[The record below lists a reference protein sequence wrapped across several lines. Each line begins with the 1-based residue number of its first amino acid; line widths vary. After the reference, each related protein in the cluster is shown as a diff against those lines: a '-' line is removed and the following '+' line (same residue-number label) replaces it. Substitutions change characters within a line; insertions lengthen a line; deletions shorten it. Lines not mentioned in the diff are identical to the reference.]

1 MAEQRID
8 SYREASFDELN
19 RDISSFINASGE
31 FSQNVKNASSIFNQ
45 ALDSMNKNLA
55 FVSKEL
61 QSTFKQY
68 SSVEG
73 KKQKFMFEFYQ
84 QQADVGEI
92 VEKLRKAADAADKA
106 GNTEQANALRQQ
118 KNIAE
123 QYYAQIKSI
132 DASTAYAR
140 EAQDKLTAY
149 RKKVLTKA
157 VDDFVGIFQRTM
169 SSAWDTLNA
178 SYNNNYKTITSLG
191 AYDKSKYNDI
201 LNYFDDFIRKAGL
214 EKSVNRTDFE
224 NTIAQILSGGLG
236 GNTDLAKLVTKY
248 SVIAKEGGVNIDF
261 TDQSFL
267 MMIKNMSD
275 AGQDVESFLEMVT
288 VESKAVMSQV
298 GDSFGFANG
307 QINTM
312 VATLSELQSVTHM
325 TDRALQSSATSMTA
339 LNGVLGSTGID
350 PNKLYKNIIDYS
362 NNGLIGASADS
373 LLAFS
378 GMNSSQMKNLLE
390 TQGMG
395 AALDLM
401 MKNIYS
407 RYKTS
412 GATGELTAALSSAL
426 GSDLTTADLNKLF
439 KKYNTYESFSS
450 AFTSAKSAA
459 SSADIDSYMSSLQN
473 FQTNQEKL
481 DNQAVNALSDINQTA
496 HDNLATEYTLNSI
509 LRAITSGS
517 IITGITS
524 AINLGRDVKQASGGN
539 FSLTKFDNGYFKT
552 GLGQLE
558 ILKKGGLN
566 SSNVKDV
573 ASAGRRSLTG
583 LSKSLATLGI
593 LSGLVTQGSSAVD
606 AYKIAKQN
614 GTNVTA
620 STALSFLT
628 GYTDYGM
635 TNEQKLASVKD
646 KGLIDLGQL
655 FKTAVAGAAIGGGA
669 GTFAGGPAGT
679 LIGGLVGSLVGMGAN
694 ATAQIAN
701 KIDYKQYLKSDIGS
715 LGDSLQRTHEGL
727 SKLSSTFSDYQSL
740 LSKNNEL
747 EKLKSTQTKE
757 EQALTKLQIKANKK
771 LIEQKLAELG
781 ATKDLIDQ
789 FERNA
794 ATISQGRAVTSAMA
808 SISQKMNSAG
818 ITSSTDVTKLSVE
831 DINALV
837 SDEELEAF
845 RKNGYI
851 KSTGNNIKDKIGIVQ
866 SISGSTKGKNWF
878 SKIET
883 DRFSMSSAQGGINSS
898 FYTDLVANTSS
909 AEASN
914 AENRKIAL
922 QLISGYDSTDPST
935 YTFLQK
941 GLAILLNDAK
951 IRFGGSEGLNS
962 VIGGQRIGKVIGLL
976 SENNDYANLD
986 YSGYESWLN
995 TNAIA
1000 SGEFKG
1006 LYRTGL
1012 AYVPYDNFPAILH
1025 KGERVLNAS
1034 DAANY
1039 STKSGM
1045 SSTLANALVSQV
1057 DNIVTILNNI
1067 YTYMQTGTTPASQ
1080 SAIYNQPINY
1090 NLPAGV

>member
-1 MAEQRID
+1 MQ
-8 SYREASFDELN
+8 
-19 RDISSFINASGE
+19 
-31 FSQNVKNASSIFNQ
+31 
-45 ALDSMNKNLA
+45 
-55 FVSKEL
+55 
-61 QSTFKQY
+61 
-68 SSVEG
+68 
-73 KKQKFMFEFYQ
+73 
-84 QQADVGEI
+84 
-92 VEKLRKAADAADKA
+92 
-106 GNTEQANALRQQ
+106 
-118 KNIAE
+118 
-123 QYYAQIKSI
+123 
-132 DASTAYAR
+132 
-140 EAQDKLTAY
+140 
-149 RKKVLTKA
+149 
-157 VDDFVGIFQRTM
+157 
-169 SSAWDTLNA
+169 
-178 SYNNNYKTITSLG
+178 
-191 AYDKSKYNDI
+191 
-201 LNYFDDFIRKAGL
+201 GL
-214 EKSVNRTDFE
+214 
-224 NTIAQILSGGLG
+224 
-236 GNTDLAKLVTKY
+236 
-248 SVIAKEGGVNIDF
+248 
-261 TDQSFL
+261 
-267 MMIKNMSD
+267 
-275 AGQDVESFLEMVT
+275 
-288 VESKAVMSQV
+288 
-298 GDSFGFANG
+298 
-307 QINTM
+307 
-312 VATLSELQSVTHM
+312 
-325 TDRALQSSATSMTA
+325 
-339 LNGVLGSTGID
+339 
-350 PNKLYKNIIDYS
+350 
-362 NNGLIGASADS
+362 
-373 LLAFS
+373 
-378 GMNSSQMKNLLE
+378 
-390 TQGMG
+390 
-395 AALDLM
+395 
-401 MKNIYS
+401 
-407 RYKTS
+407 
-412 GATGELTAALSSAL
+412 
-426 GSDLTTADLNKLF
+426 
-439 KKYNTYESFSS
+439 S
-450 AFTSAKSAA
+450 AF
-459 SSADIDSYMSSLQN
+459 
-473 FQTNQEKL
+473 
-481 DNQAVNALSDINQTA
+481 
-496 HDNLATEYTLNSI
+496 
-509 LRAITSGS
+509 
-517 IITGITS
+517 
-524 AINLGRDVKQASGGN
+524 
-539 FSLTKFDNGYFKT
+539 
-552 GLGQLE
+552 
-558 ILKKGGLN
+558 
-566 SSNVKDV
+566 
-573 ASAGRRSLTG
+573 
-583 LSKSLATLGI
+583 
-593 LSGLVTQGSSAVD
+593 D
-606 AYKIAKQN
+606 AYNIAKQN

-620 STALSFLT
+620 STALGFLP

-635 TNEQKLASVKD
+635 TNEQKLTSVKD

-655 FKTAVAGAAIGGGA
+655 FKTAAAGAAIGGGA

-727 SKLSSTFSDYQSL
+727 SKLSSTFSDYQNL

-747 EKLKSTQTKE
+747 EKLKTTQTKE
-757 EQALTKLQIKANKK
+757 EQALTELQIKANKK

-866 SISGSTKGKNWF
+866 SISGSTKGRNWF

-883 DRFSMSSAQGGINSS
+883 DRFSMSSAQGGVNSS

-962 VIGGQRIGKVIGLL
+962 VIGGQSIGKVIGLL

-986 YSGYESWLN
+986 YSGYQSWLN

>member
-84 QQADVGEI
+84 QQADAGEI
-92 VEKLRKAADAADKA
+92 VEKLRKAVDAAEKA
-106 GNTEQANALRQQ
+106 GNTEQANALKQQ

-459 SSADIDSYMSSLQN
+459 SSANIDSYMSSLQN

-524 AINLGRDVKQASGGN
+524 AINLGRDVNQASGGN

-566 SSNVKDV
+566 SSNAKDV
-573 ASAGRRSLTG
+573 AAAGRNSLTG
-583 LSKSLATLGI
+583 ASKSLAALGI

-620 STALSFLT
+620 STALGLLT

-635 TNEQKLASVKD
+635 TNEQKFASVKD

-655 FKTAVAGAAIGGGA
+655 FKTAAAGAAIGGGA

-679 LIGGLVGSLVGMGAN
+679 LIGGLIGGLVGMGAN

-757 EQALTKLQIKANKK
+757 EQALTELQIKANKK

-866 SISGSTKGKNWF
+866 SISGSTKGRNWF

-883 DRFSMSSAQGGINSS
+883 DRFSMSSAQGGVNSS

-962 VIGGQRIGKVIGLL
+962 VIGGQSIGKVIGLL

-986 YSGYESWLN
+986 YSGYRSWLN

>member
-524 AINLGRDVKQASGGN
+524 AINLGRDVKQASGGK

-558 ILKKGGLN
+558 ILKKRGLN

-583 LSKSLATLGI
+583 LSKSLAALGI

-606 AYKIAKQN
+606 AYNIAKQN

-620 STALSFLT
+620 STALGFLT

-635 TNEQKLASVKD
+635 TNEQKLTSVKD

-655 FKTAVAGAAIGGGA
+655 FKTAAAGAAIGGGA

-747 EKLKSTQTKE
+747 QKLKTTQTKE
-757 EQALTKLQIKANKK
+757 EQALTELQIKANKK

-962 VIGGQRIGKVIGLL
+962 VISGQRIGKVIGLL

>member
-19 RDISSFINASGE
+19 RDIGSFISASGE

-92 VEKLRKAADAADKA
+92 VEKLRKAADDAEKA
-106 GNTEQANALRQQ
+106 GNTEQANALKQQ

-140 EAQDKLTAY
+140 EAQDRLTAF

-178 SYNNNYKTITSLG
+178 SYSNNYKTITSLG

-224 NTIAQILSGGLG
+224 NTIAQILSSGLG

-378 GMNSSQMKNLLE
+378 GMNSSQMKSLLE
-390 TQGMG
+390 SQGMG

-401 MKNIYS
+401 MKNVYN

-509 LRAITSGS
+509 LRTITSGS
-517 IITGITS
+517 IINGITS
-524 AINLGRDVKQASGGN
+524 AINLGRDVNQASGGSIFN
-539 FSLTKFDNGYFKT
+539 LTGGRDLASGKRTLTASGKLV
-552 GLGQLE
+552 GGALLA
-558 ILKKGGLN
+558 GGLLARG
-566 SSNVKDV
+566 SVGLDAYNV
-573 ASAGRRSLTG
+573 AQENG
-583 LSKSLATLGI
+583 LSTSESLLMGAGGTLLGYSDFGASKNQKFE
-593 LSGLVTQGSSAVD
+593 LVREKGLVDWSQVLSSAGSSA
-606 AYKIAKQN
+606 
-614 GTNVTA
+614 
-620 STALSFLT
+620 
-628 GYTDYGM
+628 
-635 TNEQKLASVKD
+635 
-646 KGLIDLGQL
+646 
-655 FKTAVAGAAIGGGA
+655 AIGAGI
-669 GTFAGGPAGT
+669 GTFAGGNT
-679 LIGGLVGSLVGMGAN
+679 LLGGAIGGAAGAISSLVTQA
-694 ATAQIAN
+694 ID
-701 KIDYKQYLKSDIGS
+701 KHDYKQYLKSDVGS
-715 LGDSLQRTHEGL
+715 LGDSLQKTSEGV
-727 SKLSSTFSDYQSL
+727 SKLSNTFNEYQNL
-740 LSKNNEL
+740 LKENDKL
-747 EKLKSTQTKE
+747 EKSKSGMTKSE
-757 EQALTKLQIKANKK
+757 IELTNLQIEANKK
-771 LIEQKLAELG
+771 LIEQKLIELG
-781 ATKDLIDQ
+781 TTKDLIAQ
-789 FERNA
+789 FEKNA
-794 ATISQGRAVTSAMA
+794 NTISTGRTAMSAMS
-808 SISQKMNSAG
+808 SIYNAINTAG
-818 ITSSTDVTKLSVE
+818 ISSDTDVTKLST
-831 DINALV
+831 DQINSIV
-837 SDEELEAF
+837 SDEAYQALLNA
-845 RKNGYI
+845 GYI
-851 KSTGNNIKDKIGIVQ
+851 KTTHNATKDKIGIIQ
-866 SISGSTKGKNWF
+866 AASGSKKGKNYF
-878 SKIET
+878 NKIET
-883 DRFSMSSAQGGINSS
+883 DKFSMQSVSGGFDSE
-898 FYTDLVANTSS
+898 FYSKFASDVNT
-909 AEASN
+909 AEAAN
-914 AENRKIAL
+914 AENKTLAL
-922 QLISGYDSTDPST
+922 QLISLYNSKDEST
-935 YTFLQK
+935 YRYLQS
-941 GLAILLNDAK
+941 GVGSLLNNAK
-951 IRFGGSEGLNS
+951 IQYGGSEGLNNLIRGKS
-962 VIGGQRIGKVIGLL
+962 IGAIIGLL
-976 SENNDYANLD
+976 TENKSYANLD
-986 YSGYESWLN
+986 YAGYQDWLK
-995 TNAIA
+995 TNSIA

-1067 YTYMQTGTTPASQ
+1067 YNYMQTGTTSASQ
-1080 SAIYNQPINY
+1080 SEIYNQPINY

>member
-84 QQADVGEI
+84 QQADAGEI
-92 VEKLRKAADAADKA
+92 VEKLRKAVDAAEKA
-106 GNTEQANALRQQ
+106 GNTEQANALKQQ

-481 DNQAVNALSDINQTA
+481 DNQAVNALSDINQTT
-496 HDNLATEYTLNSI
+496 HENLATEYTLNSI

-524 AINLGRDVKQASGGN
+524 AINLGRDVKQASGGK
-539 FSLTKFDNGYFKT
+539 FSLTKFNNGYFKT

-573 ASAGRRSLTG
+573 AAAGRNSLTG
-583 LSKSLATLGI
+583 VSKSSAALGI

-620 STALSFLT
+620 STALGFLT

-635 TNEQKLASVKD
+635 ANEQKLASVKD

-655 FKTAVAGAAIGGGA
+655 FKTAAAGAVIGSGA

-679 LIGGLVGSLVGMGAN
+679 LIGGLVGGLVGMGAN

-747 EKLKSTQTKE
+747 QKLKTTQTKE
-757 EQALTKLQIKANKK
+757 EQALTELQIKANEK

-781 ATKDLIDQ
+781 ATKDLVAQ

-794 ATISQGRAVTSAMA
+794 ATISQGRAVISAMA

-866 SISGSTKGKNWF
+866 SISGSTKGRNWF

-883 DRFSMSSAQGGINSS
+883 DRFSMSSAQGGVNSS

-962 VIGGQRIGKVIGLL
+962 VIDGQSIGKVIGLL

-986 YSGYESWLN
+986 YSGYQSWLN

>member
-84 QQADVGEI
+84 QQADAGEI
-92 VEKLRKAADAADKA
+92 VEKLRKAVDAAEKA
-106 GNTEQANALRQQ
+106 GNTEQANALKQQ

-459 SSADIDSYMSSLQN
+459 SSANIDSYMSSLQN

-539 FSLTKFDNGYFKT
+539 FSLTKFNNGYFKT

-583 LSKSLATLGI
+583 LSKSLAALGI

-620 STALSFLT
+620 STALGLLT

-635 TNEQKLASVKD
+635 TNEQKFASVKD

-655 FKTAVAGAAIGGGA
+655 FKTAAAGAAIGGGA

-679 LIGGLVGSLVGMGAN
+679 LIGGLIGGLVGMGAN
-694 ATAQIAN
+694 ATTQIAN

-747 EKLKSTQTKE
+747 EKLKTTQTKE
-757 EQALTKLQIKANKK
+757 EQALTELQIKANKK

-781 ATKDLIDQ
+781 ATKDLVAQ

-794 ATISQGRAVTSAMA
+794 AIISQGRAVTSAMA

-837 SDEELEAF
+837 SNEELEAF
-845 RKNGYI
+845 RKNGFI

-866 SISGSTKGKNWF
+866 SISGSTKGRNWF

-962 VIGGQRIGKVIGLL
+962 VIGGQSIGKVIGLL

-986 YSGYESWLN
+986 YSGYRSWLN

-1000 SGEFKG
+1000 SSEFKG